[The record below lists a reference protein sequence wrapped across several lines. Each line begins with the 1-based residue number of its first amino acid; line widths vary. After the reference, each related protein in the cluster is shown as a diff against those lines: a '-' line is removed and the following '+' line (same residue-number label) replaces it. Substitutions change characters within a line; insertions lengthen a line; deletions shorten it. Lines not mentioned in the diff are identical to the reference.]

1 MHETTTKRP
10 GRAGKYI
17 RRALLA
23 LAAVIL
29 AAVLVLLALFQ
40 AELRTLNTI
49 ERVDDTDLFTMTYL
63 GDYGLDDF
71 LAQGGASNDNELLD
85 FLMQK
90 LLKGLPLRFDIPDL
104 GCSTFA
110 AETPEGDAIFGRNFD
125 MYYSPALFVRTA
137 PEDGYRSISMVNL
150 SYIGFGEDKL
160 PTSLL
165 DSLLTLAAP
174 YVPLDGLNEKG
185 LAVGVLLIDTEPTD
199 QQTDKPDITTT
210 TAIRLLLD
218 RAATVDEALAL
229 LSQYD
234 MHASANSCYHFQ
246 IADAAGRAVVVEYIG
261 DEMNVVESPR
271 ATNFLLTEGDWD
283 FGRGQDRFAVLE
295 ETMEP
300 RIWAAPP
307 LPPRPRRATPS
318 SAATLTCTTPPPSL
332 SALPRRTA
340 TAPSPW
346 LTCPT
351 SALGRTS
358 CPPACW
364 TACSPWPPPMSLW
377 TA

>member
-1 MHETTTKRP
+1 MAASVYHGNSFGCQIIRASNKPTSEKELNHAQETTTKRP
-10 GRAGKYI
+10 GRARKYI

-49 ERVDDTDLFTMTYL
+49 ERVDNTDLFTMTYL
-63 GDYGLDDF
+63 GARPGRL

-104 GCSTFA
+104 
-110 AETPEGDAIFGRNFD
+110 
-125 MYYSPALFVRTA
+125 
-137 PEDGYRSISMVNL
+137 
-150 SYIGFGEDKL
+150 
-160 PTSLL
+160 
-165 DSLLTLAAP
+165 
-174 YVPLDGLNEKG
+174 
-185 LAVGVLLIDTEPTD
+185 
-199 QQTDKPDITTT
+199 
-210 TAIRLLLD
+210 
-218 RAATVDEALAL
+218 
-229 LSQYD
+229 
-234 MHASANSCYHFQ
+234 
-246 IADAAGRAVVVEYIG
+246 
-261 DEMNVVESPR
+261 
-271 ATNFLLTEGDWD
+271 
-283 FGRGQDRFAVLE
+283 
-295 ETMEP
+295 
-300 RIWAAPP
+300 AAPP

-364 TACSPWPPPMSLW
+364 TACSPGRPLCPSGRPEREGPGGGSAAPSTPSPPTSRPTSPTSPPPPPSACCWIGRPPWMRRW
-377 TA
+377 HC

>member
-1 MHETTTKRP
+1 
-10 GRAGKYI
+10 
-17 RRALLA
+17 
-23 LAAVIL
+23 
-29 AAVLVLLALFQ
+29 
-40 AELRTLNTI
+40 
-49 ERVDDTDLFTMTYL
+49 
-63 GDYGLDDF
+63 
-71 LAQGGASNDNELLD
+71 
-85 FLMQK
+85 MQK

-229 LSQYD
+229 LRQYD

-271 ATNFLLTEGDWD
+271 ATNFLLTEEEGMALLQAVSQQPQPGKDSSTQWSCLYNQV
-283 FGRGQDRFAVLE
+283 RGTVDIAVAMDYDSLYHFAIDE
-295 ETMEP
+295 
-300 RIWAAPP
+300 
-307 LPPRPRRATPS
+307 
-318 SAATLTCTTPPPSL
+318 
-332 SALPRRTA
+332 
-340 TAPSPW
+340 
-346 LTCPT
+346 
-351 SALGRTS
+351 
-358 CPPACW
+358 
-364 TACSPWPPPMSLW
+364 
-377 TA
+377 